1 MGKYLDI
8 AASVIAGQDSDNQ
21 REISEL
27 SELSP
32 QSETWG
38 AAAATTKIV
47 LLHCP
52 PGVPEAWA
60 QGVTDLFTMAAPT
73 SYTLERWLVLRE
85 DSYRFLSGWA
95 AQAHR
100 LGWTEFDVFGVH
112 HTHPWARLDCMG
124 LVPLLQGREVAALS
138 EDQATIKT
146 AEDRT
151 LAYRRKIGP
160 RPARACL
167 LWGLSQ

>member
-21 REISEL
+21 CEISEL
-27 SELSP
+27 SEISP

-60 QGVTDLFTMAAPT
+60 QGVADLLAVAPPT
-73 SYTLERWLVLRE
+73 SYPSERWMVVRE
-85 DSYRFLSGWA
+85 DAYRFLSGWA
-95 AQAHR
+95 AKAHWT
-100 LGWTEFDVFGVH
+100 GWTDFDVFGVH
-112 HTHPWARLDCMG
+112 RNRPQVRLDCMG
-124 LVPLLQGREVAALS
+124 LVPLLLGREVAELS
-138 EDQATIKT
+138 KDQAAIKI
-146 AEDRT
+146 AKDQT
-151 LAYRRKIGP
+151 LTYRRKIGP
-160 RPARACL
+160 RPDETCL
-167 LWGLSQ
+167 LWELGQ